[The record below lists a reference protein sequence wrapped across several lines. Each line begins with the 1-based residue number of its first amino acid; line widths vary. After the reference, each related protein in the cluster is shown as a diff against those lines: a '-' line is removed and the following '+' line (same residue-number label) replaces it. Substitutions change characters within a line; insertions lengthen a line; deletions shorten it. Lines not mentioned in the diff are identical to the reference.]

1 MSVKGVVQTVEYALF
16 RAAVGALA
24 LLPEAAALAMGAGAG
39 WFAGSVLRV
48 RRHDVDRNLAWAF
61 PERDPRWRHRV
72 ARASYAHLG
81 REAVSTFRISA
92 RGPAEV
98 VARTT
103 MEGFDAFRAAVGAG
117 KGVVLVTGHLGN
129 WEVGGAA
136 FAARGLPVDAVAKG
150 MSNRRFG
157 EFLMA
162 YRRALGVRLV
172 ELGDAPREALSALRR
187 GRVLGLIADQNAR
200 EKGVF
205 VPFFGRPAATFRGA
219 ALFALRTGAPIFLG
233 VGFREP
239 GLPARYRVVVEKVP
253 FVATG
258 DLRRDVQAL
267 TAAHAAALERAVRQA
282 PEQYLWQHRRW
293 KTRPPEQHPLG
304 PVSLDDGTAQ
314 P

>member
-1 MSVKGVVQTVEYALF
+1 MSVKGVVQRLEYALF
-16 RAAVGALA
+16 RAFVGALA
-24 LLPEAAALAMGAGAG
+24 ALPESAALAMGAGAG

-48 RRHDVDRNLAWAF
+48 RRQDVDRNLTWAF
-61 PERDPRWRHRV
+61 PERDPRWRRRV

-103 MEGFDAFRAAVGAG
+103 MEGFDAFRAAVEEG
-117 KGVVLVTGHLGN
+117 KGVILVTGHLGN
-129 WEVGGAA
+129 WELGGAA
-136 FAARGLPVDAVAKG
+136 FASRGLPVDAVAKG

-157 EFLMA
+157 DFLVA
-162 YRRALGVRLV
+162 YRRALGVHLV
-172 ELGDAPREALSALRR
+172 ELGDAPREALRSLRR

-200 EKGVF
+200 EQGVF
-205 VPFFGRPAATFRGA
+205 VPFFGRPAATFRGP

-239 GLPARYRVVVEKVP
+239 GVPARYRVVVEEVP
-253 FVATG
+253 FVPIG
-258 DLRRDVQAL
+258 DLDRDVLAL
-267 TAAHAAALERAVRQA
+267 TAAHTAALERAVRQA

-293 KTRPPEQHPLG
+293 KTRPPEQHPRG

>member
-1 MSVKGVVQTVEYALF
+1 MSVKGVAQSLEYALF
-16 RAAVGALA
+16 RTVAGALA
-24 LLPEAAALAMGAGAG
+24 LLPEAAALALGAGGG

-48 RRHDVDRNLAWAF
+48 RRQDVDRNLAWAF
-61 PERDPRWRHRV
+61 PERDSQWRRRM

-98 VARTT
+98 MARTT
-103 MEGFDAFRAAVGAG
+103 MEGFDAFRAAVEEG
-117 KGVVLVTGHLGN
+117 KGVILVTGHLGN
-129 WEVGGAA
+129 WELGGAA

-157 EFLMA
+157 DFLMA
-162 YRRALGVRLV
+162 YRRALGVHL
-172 ELGDAPREALSALRR
+172 LQLDDAPREGLRSLRR

-200 EKGVF
+200 EQGVF
-205 VPFFGRPAATFRGA
+205 VPFFGRPAATFRGP

-233 VGFREP
+233 VGYREP
-239 GLPARYRVVVEKVP
+239 GVPARYRVVVEKVP
-253 FVATG
+253 FVPVG
-258 DLRRDVQAL
+258 DLDRDVLAL
-267 TAAHAAALERAVRQA
+267 TASHTAALEQAVRQA

-293 KTRPPEQHPLG
+293 KTRPPEQHPPG
-304 PVSLDDGTAQ
+304 PVSLDDGPTQ